1 MKRIFKITALAVLFI
16 AAFASSANAQQPYK
30 GEFEA
35 QENGD
40 TFYYLTLD
48 PYSNSVP
55 TKGCVVLRN
64 GDYQIL
70 KDTQTF
76 KCAGTLEMTAQGFH
90 ALYNILSFDE
100 EEDDMP
106 PAFMMIDQDSNTPYD
121 EGNGLIYVALTPGAN
136 SDTFTL
142 SDSRDVDYPL
152 FTDLKF
158 KRVK

>member
-16 AAFASSANAQQPYK
+16 AAFATSANAQQPYK

-35 QENGD
+35 HENEGFD
-40 TFYYLTLD
+40 YYLTLD
-48 PYSNSVP
+48 PYSNSIP
-55 TKGCVVLRN
+55 TEGLVVLRN

-70 KDTQTF
+70 KDTQKF
-76 KCAGTLEMTAQGFH
+76 KCAGTLEMSAQDFH
-90 ALYNILSFDE
+90 ALYNILSFE

-106 PAFMMIDQDSNTPYD
+106 PAFMMIEQYSISPYD
-121 EGNGLIYVALTPGAN
+121 EENGLIYVALTPGAN
-136 SDTFTL
+136 SNTFTL